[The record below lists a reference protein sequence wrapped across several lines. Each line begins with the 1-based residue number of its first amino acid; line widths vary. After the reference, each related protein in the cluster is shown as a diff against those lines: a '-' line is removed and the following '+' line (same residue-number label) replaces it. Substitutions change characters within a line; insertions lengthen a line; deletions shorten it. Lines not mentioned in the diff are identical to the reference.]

1 MEKYSKIRLLTDF
14 SEISENATDYA
25 FLIAE
30 KTKLEVEVMHIVNT
44 PLDWVKL
51 NLEQEKLYPETQ
63 SEINIAKNNLHSLI
77 QKFEKKGLAA
87 HQNLIYNVGVEN
99 IPKYIA
105 GHQDSLLIMGTHGAS
120 GLKEYALGSNAQKV
134 IRKADSPVLVVKR
147 KPEKKDISKIILAS
161 TFDENQY
168 QAFQKFHLFSNVLKL
183 KCALLYINTPYN
195 FKETPDID
203 KLLSNFCE
211 LEYVKDCQSFIYNAL
226 NEERGLK
233 GFMENSEF
241 DILAMATEGRSS
253 FAQFFSPSVT
263 ESIINHLDIPVLSFR
278 SPS

>member
-1 MEKYSKIRLLTDF
+1 MEKFNKIRLLTDF

-51 NLEQEKLYPETQ
+51 NLEQEKLYPEIQ
-63 SEINIAKNNLHSLI
+63 SEIKRAKNNLHSLI

-99 IPKYIA
+99 IPKYLA
-105 GHQDSLLIMGTHGAS
+105 GDEHSLLIMGSHGAS
-120 GLKEYALGSNAQKV
+120 GIKEYTLGSNAQKV
-134 IRKADSPVLVVKR
+134 IRKYSCPVLIVKN
-147 KPEKKDISKIILAS
+147 KPKQSDLQYITFAS
-161 TFDENQY
+161 TFDKHQHD
-168 QAFQKFHLFSNVLKL
+168 AFKKIHSFSSLLNLKL
-183 KCALLYINTPYN
+183 LLLYINTPYN
-195 FKETPDID
+195 FKETEDIENMLNTFCKYCEEKKCD
-203 KLLSNFCE
+203 KLT
-211 LEYVKDCQSFIYNAL
+211 YNAY

-233 GFMENSEF
+233 AFTQKPKI

-253 FAQFFSPSVT
+253 LAQLFSPSLT
-263 ESIINHLDIPVLSFR
+263 ERMINHLDIPVLSYR
-278 SPS
+278 NQS

>member
-1 MEKYSKIRLLTDF
+1 MEKYNKIKLLTDF

-30 KTKLEVEVMHIVNT
+30 KTKLEVEVTHIINT
-44 PLDWVKL
+44 PLDWIKL

-77 QKFEKKGLAA
+77 QKFEQKGITA
-87 HQNLIYNVGVEN
+87 HQDLIFNVGVEN

-105 GHQDSLLIMGTHGAS
+105 GDQDSLLIMGTHGAS
-120 GLKEYALGSNAQKV
+120 GIKEYALGSNAQKV

-147 KPEKKDISKIILAS
+147 KPEQEDISKIVLAS
-161 TFDENQY
+161 MFDENQH
-168 QAFQKFHLFSNVLKL
+168 QAFKKFHLFSNILKL
-183 KCALLYINTPYN
+183 KYALLYINTPYN

-203 KLLSNFCE
+203 NLLSNFCK
-211 LEYVKDCQSFIYNAL
+211 LEHVEDCQSFIYNAL

-233 GFMENSEF
+233 GFMENKEF

-253 FAQFFSPSVT
+253 LAQLFSPSLT
-263 ESIINHLDIPVLSFR
+263 ERIINHLDIPVLSFR
-278 SPS
+278 NQS